1 MSHQNFRELSPHR
14 FFSPDPAV
22 RNLAVDLFQQVEHLP
37 ILSPHGHVNPA
48 IFCAGEERH
57 NSPVDALLLSDDYI
71 TRKLF
76 SLGVPYEEMG
86 FVSRDGVAGEND
98 HRKIWQ
104 ILCRKIHFLSGST
117 AGMYLDY
124 ELQNIFEI
132 NEALCDDSGERIY
145 NLLAEKLT
153 SPEYQPRAL
162 FKQFNID
169 VLCTTDPACDHLD
182 IHRQISAAPNG
193 LRILPTFRADNI
205 INLDD
210 AHWREQIDLLGAATG
225 ESIADFR
232 SFIRAVEAQRHYF
245 RSMGAVAADCSTPT
259 PYTCELPAR
268 EAERIFQKALKGQ
281 ATPEDGLQFGG
292 HMLMEMARMS
302 LDDGLVLQLHP
313 GSIRNYDLD
322 IYNRFGADMGCD
334 IPTRTEF
341 TRNLQPLLNAY
352 GKDPRF
358 TLILFSLD
366 EGTYTRELAPLAGFY
381 PSIRLGPPWWYL
393 NNPNGMARYF
403 DQIMDIA
410 GLEKMTGCIDDTSS
424 LYLIPAKH
432 DIWRRVT
439 ANCIAGLAAR
449 HIIGLEDSRYM
460 MEELAMGLSRTAY
473 HL

>member
-1 MSHQNFRELSPHR
+1 MSLQKFRELSPLR
-14 FFSPDPAV
+14 FFSPDSVV
-22 RNLAVDLFQQVEHLP
+22 RNLAVDLYQQVEHLP
-37 ILSPHGHVNPA
+37 ILSPHGHINPA
-48 IFCAGEERH
+48 IFCAGEE
-57 NSPVDALLLSDDYI
+57 NPISPVDALISSEDYL

-76 SLGVPYEEMG
+76 SLGVSFEELG
-86 FVSRDGVAGEND
+86 FTSRDGSAGEKD

-104 ILCRKIHFLSGST
+104 ILCRNIRFLTGST

-153 SPEYQPRAL
+153 TPEYQPRAL
-162 FKQFNID
+162 FKQFRIE
-169 VLCTTDPACDHLD
+169 VLCTTDQASDHLD
-182 IHRQISAAPNG
+182 YHRQISAARKG
-193 LRILPTFRADNI
+193 LRILPTFRADSI

-210 AHWREQIDLLGAATG
+210 IHWREQIDQLGAVTG
-225 ESIADFR
+225 ENITDYR
-232 SFIRAVEAQRHYF
+232 SFIRAVESQRGYF

-268 EAERIFQKALKGQ
+268 EVERIFQRALKGQ

-302 LDDGLVLQLHP
+302 LEDGLVLQLHP
-313 GSIRNYDLD
+313 GSFRNYDLSV
-322 IYNRFGADMGCD
+322 YNRFGADMGCD

-341 TRNLQPLLNAY
+341 TRNLQPLLNTY
-352 GKDPRF
+352 GKDPRL

-403 DQIMDIA
+403 DQVMDIA
-410 GLEKMTGCIDDTSS
+410 GLEKMIGCIDDTSS
-424 LYLIPAKH
+424 LFLIPAKH

-439 ANCIAGLAAR
+439 ANWIAGLAAR
-449 HIIGLEDSRYM
+449 HIIGLEDARYM
-460 MEELAMGLSRTAY
+460 MDELAIGLSRTAY